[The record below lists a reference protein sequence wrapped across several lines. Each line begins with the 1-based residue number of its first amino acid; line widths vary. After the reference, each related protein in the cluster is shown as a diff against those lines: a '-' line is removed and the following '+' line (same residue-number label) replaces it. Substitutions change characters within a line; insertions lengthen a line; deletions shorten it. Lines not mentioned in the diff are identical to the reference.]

1 MSWFKNKYN
10 SAKAYFNNQDTQQN
24 ITVTVNFISDGF
36 KVLMASL
43 LSVFVPQKCETHIP
57 NIDIFNNTFGTMHWA
72 IDLNRN
78 ISFTRSINGTTLDA
92 HICTL
97 HENFNDLIDFNS
109 FVIAFNFLTLFY
121 FMYLYYIELN
131 REKWLISHFD
141 YDKEK
146 TDDAILNVKSEYPDI
161 HSKLQDKNYK
171 YMQAYKFLAIIYFL
185 NMIISAILLFY
196 YYYYDYR
203 TATAFLTNIALC
215 TNKIRVGRLIS
226 KESYEKGYAF
236 SFYNIKNISFN
247 KIDSRYE
254 TIPNKDDDGFE
265 ETNLDNG
272 ITHNTHNIQKT
283 ENLKKQLSSIRRY
296 ITTL

>member
-1 MSWFKNKYN
+1 MSWFKQKYN
-10 SAKAYFNNQDTQQN
+10 SVKAYFNNQDTQQN

-43 LSVFVPQKCETHIP
+43 LSVFVPQKCEIYVP
-57 NIDIFNNTFGTMHWA
+57 NIDIFNNTFGSMDWVIT
-72 IDLNRN
+72 LNQN
-78 ISFTRSINGTTLDA
+78 ISFTRDINGTTLDE

-97 HENFNDLIDFNS
+97 KENFSDLINFNS
-109 FVIAFNFLTLFY
+109 FVLAFNFLTLFL

-146 TDDAILNVKSEYPDI
+146 TDEAILSVRVEYPDI
-161 HSKLQDKNYK
+161 HDKLQEKNYK
-171 YMQAYKFLAIIYFL
+171 YMCAYKYLAIIYSL
-185 NMIISAILLFY
+185 NMLFSSVLLFY

-203 TATAFLTNIALC
+203 TATAFLTNIILC
-215 TNKIRVGRLIS
+215 SNKMRVGRLIS
-226 KESYEKGYAF
+226 KESYEKGYAY
-236 SFYNIKNISFN
+236 SFYNTKNISFN
-247 KIDSRYE
+247 KIDARYE
-254 TIPNKDDDGFE
+254 TITNKDDDTME
-265 ETNLDNG
+265 ETNLDG
-272 ITHNTHNIQKT
+272 IPKHQTHKL

>member
-1 MSWFKNKYN
+1 MSWCKEKYN
-10 SAKAYFNNQDTQQN
+10 SIKAYFNNQDTQQN

-43 LSVFVPQKCETHIP
+43 LSVFVPQKCEIYVP
-57 NIDIFNNTFGTMHWA
+57 NINIFNNIFGSMDWVIT
-72 IDLNRN
+72 LNQN
-78 ISFTRSINGTTLDA
+78 ISFSRDINGTTLDE

-97 HENFNDLIDFNS
+97 KENFSDLINFNS
-109 FVIAFNFLTLFY
+109 FVLAFNFLTLFL

-146 TDDAILNVKSEYPDI
+146 TDEAILSVRVEYPDI
-161 HSKLQDKNYK
+161 HDKLQEKNYK
-171 YMQAYKFLAIIYFL
+171 YMCAYKYLAIIYSL
-185 NMIISAILLFY
+185 NILFSSVLLFY

-203 TATAFLTNIALC
+203 TATAFLTNIILC
-215 TNKIRVGRLIS
+215 SNKMRVGRLIS
-226 KESYEKGYAF
+226 KESYEKGYAY
-236 SFYNIKNISFN
+236 SFYNTKNISFN
-247 KIDSRYE
+247 KIDARYE
-254 TIPNKDDDGFE
+254 KITNKDDDTME
-265 ETNLDNG
+265 ETNLDG
-272 ITHNTHNIQKT
+272 IPINQTHKL

>member
-1 MSWFKNKYN
+1 MSWFKQKYN
-10 SAKAYFNNQDTQQN
+10 SVKAYFNNQDTQQN

-43 LSVFVPQKCETHIP
+43 LSVFVPQKCEIYVP
-57 NIDIFNNTFGTMHWA
+57 NIDIFNNTFGSMDWVIT
-72 IDLNRN
+72 LNQN
-78 ISFTRSINGTTLDA
+78 ISFTRDINGTTLDE

-97 HENFNDLIDFNS
+97 KENFSDLINFNS
-109 FVIAFNFLTLFY
+109 FVLAFNFLTLFL

-146 TDDAILNVKSEYPDI
+146 TDEAILSVRVEYPDI
-161 HSKLQDKNYK
+161 HDKLQEKNYK
-171 YMQAYKFLAIIYFL
+171 YMCAYKYLAIIYSL
-185 NMIISAILLFY
+185 NMLFSSVLLFY

-203 TATAFLTNIALC
+203 TATAFLTNIILC
-215 TNKIRVGRLIS
+215 SNKMRVGRLIS
-226 KESYEKGYAF
+226 KESYEKGYAY

-247 KIDSRYE
+247 KIDARYE
-254 TIPNKDDDGFE
+254 TITNKDDDTME
-265 ETNLDNG
+265 ETNLDG
-272 ITHNTHNIQKT
+272 IPIHQTHKL